1 MDSYLEDILYLYG
14 RDTNW
19 DESFTYNYIIK
30 TTDDLLRFNIPSSFF
45 KLSISAENSKNNFCN
60 FEFTK
65 SLYNKDRIQ
74 GHISYGNYKIVDNYD
89 FKYLKKQVLKNEDLA
104 SNIIKINK
112 NIRKSIDINEYIN
125 NFSKYY
131 KDFINGNNAKNFNHV
146 ISSALNSNINSDQ
159 YDIIPI
165 KNFKSSQFAYGK
177 MLFTGDVD
185 NRTITTGM
193 LIRQLS
199 LNSRFLMKFHSD
211 SKFKSLNSTSYFQ
224 YQGKKTFM
232 ELTYNTNETL
242 LGIRGMKRFLSSGL
256 DKSSFK
262 VGFELWHGFKNF
274 TPHSSIT
281 FQYDTVS
288 TQHLKPLNFTM
299 NINPLLGHVVLT
311 FGMWENLHYYDP
323 INRKRSGMFS
333 HLFFNLYSL
342 KSNLNIG
349 YQYKEMKIACNF
361 NDRLVRLKHGIKLSD
376 NFTLSWGGIL
386 IFNNDLMN
394 KDSIF
399 DTLLQYGFE
408 LKYIS

>member
-1 MDSYLEDILYLYG
+1 MDSFLEDILYLYE
-14 RDTNW
+14 RDTKW
-19 DESFTYNYIIK
+19 DETFTYSYIIK
-30 TTDDLLRFNIPSSFF
+30 TTNDLLRFNIPSSFF

-60 FEFTK
+60 FEFSK
-65 SLYNKDRIQ
+65 SLYKDDRLQ
-74 GHISYGNYKIVDNYD
+74 GHISYGNYNIIDNYD
-89 FKYLKKQVLKNEDLA
+89 FTYLKRQINPNKDL
-104 SNIIKINK
+104 SSKLVKINK
-112 NIRKSIDINEYIN
+112 EIRKSIDINDYIK

-131 KDFINGNNAKNFNHV
+131 NDFLNGKNAKSFNHV
-146 ISSALNSNINSDQ
+146 LSSALDTSINNEQ

-165 KNFKSSQFAYGK
+165 KNYRNSQFAYAK
-177 MLFTGDVD
+177 MLFTGDD
-185 NRTITTGM
+185 NNRTITNGM
-193 LIRQLS
+193 IIRQLS
-199 LNSRFLMKFHSD
+199 LNTRFMMKFHSD
-211 SKFKSLNSTSYFQ
+211 SKFKTLNSSSYLQ

-242 LGIRGMKRFLSSGL
+242 LGVRAMKRFLSNGI

-262 VGFELWHGFKNF
+262 FGFEVWHGFKNF

-281 FQYDTVS
+281 FQYDTIS

-323 INRKRSGMFS
+323 VIRKRSGMFS

-349 YQYKEMKIACNF
+349 YQYKNLKIACNF
-361 NDRLVRLKHGIKLSD
+361 NDRLLRLKHGIKISEK
-376 NFTLSWGGIL
+376 FTLSLGGIFVFNDDFINQKSL
-386 IFNNDLMN
+386 IDNLV
-394 KDSIF
+394 
-399 DTLLQYGFE
+399 QYGFE